1 MTKQVTSYRLS
12 LLTLNQINTLSEH
25 TGQSKANV
33 IQTAIDRMYREEIK
47 DMSTYYITNAMLGD
61 QATAD
66 DARRLVAL
74 LAQRGY
80 DVAYGNPRRDQ
91 RDEEIRQADWNDCLD
106 ILSREKYGKP
116 AE

>member
-12 LLTLNQINTLSEH
+12 LLTLNQIDTLSEH

-33 IQTAIDRMYREEIK
+33 IQTAIDRMYQQEINE
-47 DMSTYYITNAMLGD
+47 MSTYYITETMLGD

-80 DVAYGNPRRDQ
+80 NVAYGNPRRDQ
-91 RDEEIRQADWNDCLD
+91 RDDEIPQGDWDEALD

>member
-1 MTKQVTSYRLS
+1 MHQ
-12 LLTLNQINTLSEH
+12 Q
-25 TGQSKANV
+25 
-33 IQTAIDRMYREEIK
+33 EIK
-47 DMSTYYITNAMLGD
+47 PVSTYYITETMLGD

-66 DARRLVAL
+66 DARRMVQL
-74 LAQRGY
+74 LSERGY

-91 RDEEIRQADWNDCLD
+91 RDEEIRQEDWDDCLD